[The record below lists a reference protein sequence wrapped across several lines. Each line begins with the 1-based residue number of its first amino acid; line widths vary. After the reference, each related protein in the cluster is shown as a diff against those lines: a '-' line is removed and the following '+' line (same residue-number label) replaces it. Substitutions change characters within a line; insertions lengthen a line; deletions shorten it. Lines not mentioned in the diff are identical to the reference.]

1 MDIPESISNLT
12 TTTQNDKFN
21 PAQVRTKINFD
32 EMLHNVRSGL
42 EYKDLTSLDEGLA
55 YFKKDIS
62 NERTLIK
69 SLISLV
75 IDHLTRCIRTGA
87 IDESS
92 KDQTVSATVQAHKGA
107 EALLESYYTLLT
119 TLNKEKNIIDVR
131 KLSLI
136 ILGYAIGTFKKIH
149 NS

>member
-21 PAQVRTKINFD
+21 PVQARTKINFD
-32 EMLHNVRSGL
+32 EILHSIKSGL
-42 EYKDLTSLDEGLA
+42 EYKDLASLDEGLA

-62 NERTLIK
+62 NERTFIK
-69 SLISLV
+69 SIISLV
-75 IDHLTRCIRTGA
+75 IDHLTRSIRASA
-87 IDESS
+87 IDEAL
-92 KDQTVSATVQAHKGA
+92 KDQTVSAAVQAHKGA

-119 TLNKEKNIIDVR
+119 TLNKEKNILDAR